1 MLEIKSLKKNF
12 VSKNKQGK
20 NIEKTAVKD
29 LNLTIDEGEIFGLL
43 GPNGAGKTTTIRML
57 TMLTKPTAGEILYKG
72 KDIFS
77 DELNVKKYI
86 GVVPQHINFDQDLT
100 VWENMEL
107 HGRLHHIPKSQRH
120 ARIEELLNYVELQDR
135 VNDKVKSLSGG
146 MKRRLLIVRALM
158 HNPKILFLDE
168 PTVALDPQVR
178 RRIWDLIRRLPKDGV
193 TVVLTTHY
201 IEEAQ
206 EMADRIGFINKGSLQ
221 LVETKD
227 KLMRRLGG
235 KTLLL
240 NLAEQ
245 LVALPASLAGLGLQA
260 AADGMSL
267 LYPLANREQ
276 DHDLSALLAAV
287 GQAGLRITDIHTRER
302 SLEDIYVEFVGA
314 QS

>member
-20 NIEKTAVKD
+20 NIEKTAVRD

-107 HGRLHHIPKSQRH
+107 HGRLHHIPKSERH

-201 IEEAQ
+201 IEEA
-206 EMADRIGFINKGSLQ
+206 ENLCNRVAILNKGSLIKLDTPKALCEQ
-221 LVETKD
+221 IGKYVVEWDSEESREYKFFNYRKECAD
-227 KLMRRLGG
+227 FAG
-235 KTLLL
+235 TLD
-240 NLAEQ
+240 
-245 LVALPASLAGLGLQA
+245 VATTIRHS
-260 AADGMSL
+260 
-267 LYPLANREQ
+267 N
-276 DHDLSALLAAV
+276 
-287 GQAGLRITDIHTRER
+287 
-302 SLEDIYVEFVGA
+302 LEDVFVELTGRTV
-314 QS
+314 S

>member
-201 IEEAQ
+201 IEEA
-206 EMADRIGFINKGSLQ
+206 ENLCNRVAILNKGSLIKLDTPKALCEQ
-221 LVETKD
+221 IGKYVVEWDSEEYREYKFFNSRKECTD
-227 KLMRRLGG
+227 FAG
-235 KTLLL
+235 TLD
-240 NLAEQ
+240 
-245 LVALPASLAGLGLQA
+245 VATTIRHS
-260 AADGMSL
+260 
-267 LYPLANREQ
+267 N
-276 DHDLSALLAAV
+276 
-287 GQAGLRITDIHTRER
+287 
-302 SLEDIYVEFVGA
+302 LEDVFVELTGRTV
-314 QS
+314 S

>member
-201 IEEAQ
+201 IEEA
-206 EMADRIGFINKGSLQ
+206 ENLCNRVAILNKGSLIKLDTPKALCEQ
-221 LVETKD
+221 IGKYVVEWDSEKSREYKFFNSRKECAD
-227 KLMRRLGG
+227 FAG
-235 KTLLL
+235 TLD
-240 NLAEQ
+240 
-245 LVALPASLAGLGLQA
+245 VA
-260 AADGMSL
+260 
-267 LYPLANREQ
+267 
-276 DHDLSALLAAV
+276 
-287 GQAGLRITDIHTRER
+287 ITIRH
-302 SLEDIYVEFVGA
+302 SNLEDVFVELTGRTV
-314 QS
+314 S

>member
-107 HGRLHHIPKSQRH
+107 HGRLHHIPKSERH

-201 IEEAQ
+201 IEEA
-206 EMADRIGFINKGSLQ
+206 ENLCNRVAILNKGSLIKLDTPKALCEQ
-221 LVETKD
+221 IGKYVVEWDSEESREYKFFNSRKECAD
-227 KLMRRLGG
+227 FAG
-235 KTLLL
+235 TLD
-240 NLAEQ
+240 
-245 LVALPASLAGLGLQA
+245 VAATIRHS
-260 AADGMSL
+260 
-267 LYPLANREQ
+267 N
-276 DHDLSALLAAV
+276 
-287 GQAGLRITDIHTRER
+287 
-302 SLEDIYVEFVGA
+302 LEDVFVELTGRTV
-314 QS
+314 S

>member
-72 KDIFS
+72 KDIFN

-120 ARIEELLNYVELQDR
+120 ARIEKLLNYVELQDR

-201 IEEAQ
+201 IEEA
-206 EMADRIGFINKGSLQ
+206 ENLCNRVAILNKGSLIKLDTPKALCEQ
-221 LVETKD
+221 IGKYVVEWDSEESREYKFFNSRKECAD
-227 KLMRRLGG
+227 FAG
-235 KTLLL
+235 TLD
-240 NLAEQ
+240 
-245 LVALPASLAGLGLQA
+245 VATTIRHS
-260 AADGMSL
+260 
-267 LYPLANREQ
+267 N
-276 DHDLSALLAAV
+276 
-287 GQAGLRITDIHTRER
+287 
-302 SLEDIYVEFVGA
+302 LEDVFVELTGRTV
-314 QS
+314 S

>member
-201 IEEAQ
+201 IEEA
-206 EMADRIGFINKGSLQ
+206 ENLCNRVAILNKGSLIKLDTPKALCEQ
-221 LVETKD
+221 IGKYVVEWDSEESREYKFFNSRKECAD
-227 KLMRRLGG
+227 FAG
-235 KTLLL
+235 TLDMIF
-240 NLAEQ
+240 
-245 LVALPASLAGLGLQA
+245 GLFFGET
-260 AADGMSL
+260 G
-267 LYPLANREQ
+267 
-276 DHDLSALLAAV
+276 
-287 GQAGLRITDIHTRER
+287 
-302 SLEDIYVEFVGA
+302 
-314 QS
+314 

>member
-29 LNLTIDEGEIFGLL
+29 LNLTNDEGEIFGLL

-72 KDIFS
+72 KDIFN

-201 IEEAQ
+201 IEEA
-206 EMADRIGFINKGSLQ
+206 ENLCNRVAILNKGSLIKLDTPKALCEQ
-221 LVETKD
+221 IGKYVVEWDSEESREYKFFNSRKECAD
-227 KLMRRLGG
+227 FAE
-235 KTLLL
+235 TLD
-240 NLAEQ
+240 
-245 LVALPASLAGLGLQA
+245 VATTIRHS
-260 AADGMSL
+260 
-267 LYPLANREQ
+267 N
-276 DHDLSALLAAV
+276 
-287 GQAGLRITDIHTRER
+287 
-302 SLEDIYVEFVGA
+302 LEDVFVELTGRTV
-314 QS
+314 S

>member
-107 HGRLHHIPKSQRH
+107 HGRLHHIPKSERY

-201 IEEAQ
+201 IEEA
-206 EMADRIGFINKGSLQ
+206 ENLCNRVAILNKGSLIKLDTPKALCEQ
-221 LVETKD
+221 IGKYVVEWDSEESREYKFFNSRKECAD
-227 KLMRRLGG
+227 FAG
-235 KTLLL
+235 TLDVVTTIRHS
-240 NLAEQ
+240 N
-245 LVALPASLAGLGLQA
+245 
-260 AADGMSL
+260 
-267 LYPLANREQ
+267 
-276 DHDLSALLAAV
+276 
-287 GQAGLRITDIHTRER
+287 
-302 SLEDIYVEFVGA
+302 LEDVFVELTGRTV
-314 QS
+314 S

>member
-72 KDIFS
+72 KDIFN

-201 IEEAQ
+201 IEEA
-206 EMADRIGFINKGSLQ
+206 ENLCNRVAILNKGSLIKLDTPKALCEQ
-221 LVETKD
+221 IGKYVVEWDSEESREYKFFNSRKECAD
-227 KLMRRLGG
+227 FAG
-235 KTLLL
+235 TLD
-240 NLAEQ
+240 
-245 LVALPASLAGLGLQA
+245 VAATIRHS
-260 AADGMSL
+260 
-267 LYPLANREQ
+267 N
-276 DHDLSALLAAV
+276 
-287 GQAGLRITDIHTRER
+287 
-302 SLEDIYVEFVGA
+302 LEDVFVELTGRTV
-314 QS
+314 S

>member
-201 IEEAQ
+201 IEEA
-206 EMADRIGFINKGSLQ
+206 ENLCNRVAILNKGSLIKLDTPKALCEQ
-221 LVETKD
+221 IGKYVVEWD
-227 KLMRRLGG
+227 SEESREYKLFNSRKECADFAG
-235 KTLLL
+235 TLD
-240 NLAEQ
+240 
-245 LVALPASLAGLGLQA
+245 VAATIRHS
-260 AADGMSL
+260 
-267 LYPLANREQ
+267 N
-276 DHDLSALLAAV
+276 
-287 GQAGLRITDIHTRER
+287 
-302 SLEDIYVEFVGA
+302 LEDVFVELTGRTV
-314 QS
+314 S

>member
-20 NIEKTAVKD
+20 NIEKTAVRD

-107 HGRLHHIPKSQRH
+107 HGRLHHIPKSERH

-201 IEEAQ
+201 IEEA
-206 EMADRIGFINKGSLQ
+206 E
-221 LVETKD
+221 
-227 KLMRRLGG
+227 
-235 KTLLL
+235 
-240 NLAEQ
+240 NLCNR
-245 LVALPASLAGLGLQA
+245 VA
-260 AADGMSL
+260 
-267 LYPLANREQ
+267 
-276 DHDLSALLAAV
+276 
-287 GQAGLRITDIHTRER
+287 I
-302 SLEDIYVEFVGA
+302 
-314 QS
+314 

>member
-20 NIEKTAVKD
+20 NIEKTAVRD

-107 HGRLHHIPKSQRH
+107 HGRLHHIPKSERH

-201 IEEAQ
+201 IEEA
-206 EMADRIGFINKGSLQ
+206 ENLCNRVAILNKGSLIKLDTPKALCEQ
-221 LVETKD
+221 IGKYVVEWDSEESREYKFFNSRKECAD
-227 KLMRRLGG
+227 FAG
-235 KTLLL
+235 TLD
-240 NLAEQ
+240 
-245 LVALPASLAGLGLQA
+245 VA
-260 AADGMSL
+260 
-267 LYPLANREQ
+267 
-276 DHDLSALLAAV
+276 
-287 GQAGLRITDIHTRER
+287 ITIRH
-302 SLEDIYVEFVGA
+302 SNLEDVFVELTGRTV
-314 QS
+314 S